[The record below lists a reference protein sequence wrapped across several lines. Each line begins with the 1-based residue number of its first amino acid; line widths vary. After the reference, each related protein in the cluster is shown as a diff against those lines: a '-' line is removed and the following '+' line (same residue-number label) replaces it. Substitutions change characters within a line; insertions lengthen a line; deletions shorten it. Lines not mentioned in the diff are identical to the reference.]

1 MAEQRETFLGLDIG
15 TSSVKALLVDAGQ
28 RVIAEASSPLDVS
41 RPRALWSEQD
51 PSDWVEGVEAA
62 VAAIRRDAPSDFAAL
77 SGIGLSGQMHGATLL
92 DAEDKPLRPAILWND
107 GRSFAECAELKR
119 RVPDLEERTGNLAM
133 PGFTAPK
140 MLWVAAHEPEIAK
153 ATKRVLL
160 PKDYVRLRLSGEA
173 VSEMSDAS
181 GTLWLDVGRRRWDD
195 TLLAATGLTETA
207 MPSLVEG
214 SEVSAHLAPEVAA
227 AWGLEGRKVP
237 IAGGGGD
244 NAASAIGVG
253 ATAPGAGFV
262 SLGTSGVIFS
272 VTDSFVRL
280 PERTLHAFCHA
291 LPQRWHG
298 MAVTLSAAASLT
310 WIAAILGR
318 EGDIAGLIAAADS
331 FARSTSAVASAPVFL
346 PYLSGERTPHND
358 AEATGMFAGLRAAH
372 GPDALV
378 FAVMEGVAFSFADGV
393 DVLDAAGARPVRPL
407 LVGGGAR
414 SEFWG
419 QMIADVTGLTIDL
432 ASGAEAGA
440 ALGAARLGMLAAGAG
455 SVEAICPRPPV
466 QREFTPDPDS
476 RRGLRPAP
484 EALSRALPGR
494 KGGAALGDA
503 PPHDQVADR
512 GHQNLHADAHEKER
526 RQPHDDL
533 PGRGSDE
540 PGQAIGE
547 AIGDPHD
554 RGVSERSD
562 ARAEEERDESNAV
575 QRPLGADRD
584 CDRNGAGPGGERQ
597 GQRKERELHRVVV
610 AGRRRFP
617 LVPLLVRMRIARG
630 QKLEAAKRDHHPT
643 RDAQGVDRDAEEGQ
657 EIRPGP

>member
-1 MAEQRETFLGLDIG
+1 
-15 TSSVKALLVDAGQ
+15 
-28 RVIAEASSPLDVS
+28 
-41 RPRALWSEQD
+41 
-51 PSDWVEGVEAA
+51 
-62 VAAIRRDAPSDFAAL
+62 
-77 SGIGLSGQMHGATLL
+77 MHGATLL

-195 TLLAATGLTETA
+195 SLLAATGLSEQA

-214 SEVSAHLAPEVAA
+214 SEVSAHLAPEIAA
-227 AWGLEGRKVP
+227 AWGLEGRKIP

-272 VTDSFVRL
+272 VTDNFVSL

-291 LPQRWHG
+291 LPHRWHG
-298 MAVTLSAAASLT
+298 MAVMLSAASSLS
-310 WIAAILGR
+310 WIAAVLGR
-318 EGDIAGLIAAADS
+318 EDDIGKLIAGAEA
-331 FARSTSAVASAPVFL
+331 FARSASAVASAPIFL

-358 AEATGMFAGLRAAH
+358 AEATGMFAGLRAEH
-372 GPDALV
+372 GADALV

-414 SEFWG
+414 SEFWA

-455 SVEAICPRPPV
+455 SVEAVCLRPPAPARVHARSGPRPRLCARASSAIARSIGPK
-466 QREFTPDPDS
+466 RRRDS
-476 RRGLRPAP
+476 RR
-484 EALSRALPGR
+484 RATWR
-494 KGGAALGDA
+494 DE
-503 PPHDQVADR
+503 VANR
-512 GHQNLHADAHEKER
+512 GHQDLHADAHEKER

-533 PGRGSDE
+533 PGRGSHE
-540 PGQAIGE
+540 AGQAVGE
-547 AIGDPHD
+547 AIADPDD
-554 RGVSERSD
+554 RGVGDRRD
-562 ARAEEERDESNAV
+562 ARAEEERKESDAVDGRSAPMVIATAIVPGPVVNGRVSGKNASCIGSSA
-575 QRPLGADRD
+575 LFG
-584 CDRNGAGPGGERQ
+584 C
-597 GQRKERELHRVVV
+597 
-610 AGRRRFP
+610 RFP
-617 LVPLLVRMRIARG
+617 LVALLVRMRIARG
-630 QKLEAAKRDHHPT
+630 QKLEAAERNHRPA
-643 RDAQGVDRDAEEGQ
+643 RDAQGVDRDAEEGEDGGSEPQ
-657 EIRPGP
+657 SSEHDERANRSRRAPRSSPGPRS